1 MNLKYI
7 CANRYHLMTQPL
19 WFLGARFNILADAT
33 TTGGKYDWLEAYF
46 PPGRQ
51 TAPHLHTRYSEQIY
65 VLEGEFTVWAGENK
79 AVLHPGES
87 FLISPGTPH
96 VVGALGD
103 KPARLLVVA
112 APSSFARLIKAV
124 GTLDETEPPDMKLF
138 GRICAEIGDEV
149 LGAPGELPRQA
160 AISVQR

>member
-1 MNLKYI
+1 
-7 CANRYHLMTQPL
+7 MTQTL
-19 WFLGARFNILADAT
+19 WFLGARFNIIADAT

-65 VLEGEFTVWAGENK
+65 VLEGEFTVWTGENK

-96 VVGALGD
+96 VVGALSD
-103 KPARLLVVA
+103 KPARLLVVG
-112 APSSFARLIKAV
+112 APSAFAHLVKAV
-124 GTLDETEPPDMKLF
+124 GTLDETAPPDMDLF
-138 GRICAEIGDEV
+138 RRICVEIGDEI
-149 LGAPGELPRQA
+149 LGAPGALPSA
-160 AISVQR
+160 FALAT